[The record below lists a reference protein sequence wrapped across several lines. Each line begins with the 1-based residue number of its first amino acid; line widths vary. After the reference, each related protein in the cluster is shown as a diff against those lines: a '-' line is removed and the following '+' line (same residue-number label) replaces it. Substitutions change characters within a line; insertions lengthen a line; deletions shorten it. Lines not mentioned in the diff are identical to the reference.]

1 MPRAVAV
8 WMLLAVAVLVPLAI
22 AATSPLLQ
30 WRGPVYIAAGLAG
43 VLALGLLLVQPLLI
57 AGAMPVLTPRRS
69 RAWHRWGGT
78 ALLVLVAMHIVGLW
92 ITSPPDVIDV
102 LLFRSPTP
110 FSLWGA
116 IAMWAVFGAALL
128 ATMRRRLAPRT
139 WRLAHASL
147 AAVTVASTVVHA
159 MLIEG
164 AMGTAS
170 KAALCAL
177 ALAATLLVVG
187 RTLRT
192 HL

>member
-57 AGAMPVLTPRRS
+57 AGAMPVLTPRRC